1 MAEREERKRN
11 LLSEILREIAS
22 IGPLTFFIENNHF
35 RINTEFEHADPP
47 FSDNG
52 SANAETFPYNET
64 PKVTAALRG
73 EKPYYANK
81 TDKR

>member
-1 MAEREERKRN
+1 MAEREEQKRN
-11 LLSEILREIAS
+11 LLCEILREIAF
-22 IGPLTFFIENNHF
+22 IGPLTFLIENNHF
-35 RINTEFEHADPP
+35 CINTESEHTNSP

-73 EKPYYANK
+73 ENPYYANK